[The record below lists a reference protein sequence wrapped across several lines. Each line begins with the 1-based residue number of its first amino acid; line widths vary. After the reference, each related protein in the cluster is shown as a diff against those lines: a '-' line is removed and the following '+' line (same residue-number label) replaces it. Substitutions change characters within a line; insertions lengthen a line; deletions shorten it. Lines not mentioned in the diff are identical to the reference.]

1 MTKTKRCGD
10 TYFDR
15 RDWHKYNEQLVK
27 RGEFF
32 LDLNFVED
40 WQEELA
46 TMNFGKI
53 GAPYQFP
60 HSLIEL
66 QAVWQA
72 KKIPCRMIEGI
83 TKKLSEYGN
92 VPDYNDHTTAN
103 RRINKLACQLA
114 VPTGNNLTLFSDG
127 TGLQVIESGEY
138 LREKYGKKNRRW
150 VQVIILGDPKTKE
163 PVSFEVNLIQKSELD
178 SAKRQLAD
186 LKDKG
191 VNIRCFGGDGSYDE
205 IALWNQLVY
214 AGIEPIIKPDKN
226 AIVPSGSR
234 ERDKNVEERNLL
246 GYDLWS
252 REHAY
257 GHRWP
262 ATEGIFS
269 AVKRIFGEQIH
280 ARTEKGIIQEAKI
293 KFWAYQKMKRYGEA

>member
-1 MTKTKRCGD
+1 MTKTKRWGD

-83 TKKLSEYGN
+83 TKKL
-92 VPDYNDHTTAN
+92 
-103 RRINKLACQLA
+103 
-114 VPTGNNLTLFSDG
+114 
-127 TGLQVIESGEY
+127 
-138 LREKYGKKNRRW
+138 
-150 VQVIILGDPKTKE
+150 
-163 PVSFEVNLIQKSELD
+163 
-178 SAKRQLAD
+178 
-186 LKDKG
+186 
-191 VNIRCFGGDGSYDE
+191 
-205 IALWNQLVY
+205 
-214 AGIEPIIKPDKN
+214 
-226 AIVPSGSR
+226 
-234 ERDKNVEERNLL
+234 
-246 GYDLWS
+246 
-252 REHAY
+252 
-257 GHRWP
+257 
-262 ATEGIFS
+262 
-269 AVKRIFGEQIH
+269 
-280 ARTEKGIIQEAKI
+280 
-293 KFWAYQKMKRYGEA
+293 